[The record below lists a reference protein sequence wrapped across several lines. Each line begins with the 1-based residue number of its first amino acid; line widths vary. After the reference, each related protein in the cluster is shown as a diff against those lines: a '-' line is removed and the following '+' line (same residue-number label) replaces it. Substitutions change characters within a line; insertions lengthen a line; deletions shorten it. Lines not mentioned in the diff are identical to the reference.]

1 MADKEATVYI
11 IDVAQSMGEKHN
23 GREESD
29 LEWSL
34 QWVYDRI
41 TGVVFTGRKTL
52 QVGVLGLGTDET
64 DNSMMDQDDSYKHIS
79 VLQPITQLLLP
90 DLQNLP
96 KVLKPSHTDERDIVS
111 AIILGVDMI
120 SRHCKHLKYK
130 KRIFVV
136 TNATGSHIDEDDL
149 DQVAQQF
156 KDNNI
161 DLTLLGVD
169 FDDPEYGF
177 KEEDKPKEKAKNER
191 ILKQLVEL
199 SGGQF
204 GTMQEAIDD
213 LSRPAVKSVRP
224 TPTYK
229 GSLRLGDPT
238 QYDTALFIDV
248 ERYMKV
254 SVRRAPTASAYIS
267 RASGIAEDGEGDGL
281 SSVHNLY
288 KYRVNGDEY
297 EGGTKVLERDELA
310 KGYEY
315 GRTAVSIAESE
326 QNITKYETE
335 AAYDIMGFI
344 PADNMERYMLM
355 DNANIIVAQK
365 GNDRAA
371 MALSSLIH
379 SLFELGSVAI
389 GRLVKKDAAEP
400 VLTVLSPLVE
410 GDFEGLVENVL
421 PFAEDVRSY
430 RFPPLDK
437 ILTVSGKALTEH
449 RNLPSKKLLD
459 TMSDFVDNMMLVDD
473 EGGEEMMAIDDTF
486 SPLLHTI
493 EDAIKDRAI
502 NANDPKKSK
511 ELPKR
516 KEVYEL
522 MQRPPAAV
530 VERANAVLQNLKD
543 AADVK
548 KVDKRKKG
556 RIRTRDREADK
567 PLSGLDVEKLLRK
580 ERPVEQGKT
589 HINPNN
595 AVPEFK
601 DVFKTTADM
610 AIIKEAV
617 KQMQQII
624 EDLVRK
630 DYGHKNYDKVL
641 ESLGTIRNETIG
653 MEVPNYYNEAL
664 REFKEKLFQGQLGEN
679 RGELWYKIRTGNIG
693 FIGKDEEELSDM
705 TRSEADDLM
714 KVKSSGR
721 QQ

>member
-11 IDVAQSMGEKHN
+11 VDVAQSMGKKRN
-23 GREESD
+23 GREQSD

-52 QVGVLGLGTDET
+52 QIGVLGLGTDQT

-79 VLQPITQLLLP
+79 VLQPIAQLLLP
-90 DLQNLP
+90 ELQNLP
-96 KVLKPSHTDERDIVS
+96 KALKPSHTDERDIVS

-120 SRHCKHLKYK
+120 SRHCKHLKYR
-130 KRIFVV
+130 KRIFVI

-161 DLTLLGVD
+161 ELTVLGVD

-177 KEEDKPKEKAKNER
+177 KEEDKPKDKAKNER
-191 ILKQLVEL
+191 ILKHLVDL
-199 SGGQF
+199 CGGQF

-213 LSRPAVKSVRP
+213 LSRPAIKAVRP
-224 TPTYK
+224 TPTYR

-238 QYDTALFIDV
+238 HYDTALFIDV

-254 SVRRAPTASAYIS
+254 SIRRAPTASAYIS
-267 RASGIAEDGEGDGL
+267 RPSGVAEDEDGDGL
-281 SSVHNLY
+281 ATVHSLY

-297 EGGTKVLERDELA
+297 DGGTKILDRDELA

-335 AAYDIMGFI
+335 AGYDILGFV
-344 PADNMERYMLM
+344 PADNIERYMLM
-355 DNANIIVAQK
+355 DNANIVVAQK
-365 GNDRAA
+365 GNDKAA

-389 GRLVKKDAAEP
+389 GRLVKKDTAEP
-400 VLTVLSPLVE
+400 ILTVLSPLVE
-410 GDFEGLVENVL
+410 GDFEGLVENGL
-421 PFAEDVRSY
+421 PFAEDIRSY

-437 ILTVSGKALTEH
+437 VLTVSGKALTEH
-449 RNLPSKKLLD
+449 RNLPSEKLLES
-459 TMSDFVDNMMLVDD
+459 MSDFVDNMMLVD
-473 EGGEEMMAIDDTF
+473 EENGEEMMAIDDTF

-493 EDAIKDRAI
+493 EDAIKDRAV

-522 MQRPPAAV
+522 MQKPPPALL
-530 VERANAVLQNLKD
+530 EQANSALQKLKD

-556 RIRTRDREADK
+556 RMRTRDREAEK
-567 PLSGLDVEKLLRK
+567 PLSGLDIEKLLRK

-589 HINPNN
+589 RINPNN
-595 AVPEFK
+595 AIPEFK
-601 DVFKTTADM
+601 DIFKTTADM

-624 EDLVRK
+624 EDLVKK
-630 DYGHKNYDKVL
+630 DYGQKNYDMIL
-641 ESLGTIRNETIG
+641 EGLGTIRDETIG
-653 MEVPNYYNEAL
+653 MEVPNYYNDVL
-664 REFKEKLFQGQLGEN
+664 REFKEKLFRGQLGEN

-693 FIGKDEEELSDM
+693 FISKDEEELSEM
-705 TRSEADDLM
+705 TRDEADDLM
-714 KVKSSGR
+714 KVKSSR
-721 QQ
+721 K